1 VFHPRLALI
10 ALACLAAIGLSQT
23 ATARDSLGIFAD
35 WGAFRDA
42 ETPRCYAIAKPA
54 PTTSQREHKPFA
66 SIGTWP
72 TRSIRNQVHFR
83 LSRSLAA
90 NSNIQLSI
98 GDRTFDLTGA
108 GNNAWAKDRT
118 MDAAIVS
125 AMRSARRMI
134 VRGRDRQNRRFSNT
148 YDLERAATAMDAAT
162 VGCSQLGR
170 SPQS

>member
-1 VFHPRLALI
+1 MAFS
-10 ALACLAAIGLSQT
+10 LSQS
-23 ATARDSLGIFAD
+23 AAARDSLGIFSD

-54 PTTSQREHKPFA
+54 PTTRQRDHQPFA
-66 SIGTWP
+66 SVGTWP
-72 TRSIRNQVHFR
+72 KQNIRNQLHLR
-83 LSRSLAA
+83 LSRSLAEDA
-90 NSNIQLSI
+90 PIQLSI
-98 GDRTFDLTGA
+98 GDRTFDLAGA

-125 AMRSARRMI
+125 AMRSAHRMI
-134 VRGRDRQNRRFSNT
+134 VRARDRQNRRFSNT

-170 SPQS
+170 